1 MGKVIGVL
9 SLKGGVGKTSVV
21 AALGEALSGFDKKVL
36 LIDANLSAPN
46 LGLHFNIVDPEKTLH
61 DLLDRSANTRQ
72 AIHKLENFDIL
83 PATIF
88 NEKIVA
94 PLNLKNKVN
103 SFRKKYDVIVID
115 SPPSLNEEALAVI
128 LASDELLVVT
138 TPDHITLG
146 TTMKSIK
153 RANERGTRINGLVLN
168 KVYNKNFE
176 ISIKDIE
183 ETVGSPVLAVIPHD
197 LNIPRAVSKFE
208 SSISY
213 KPKSAGS
220 IEFKKLAAILIGEK
234 YKPRRRIQDILRIS
248 PKRQEV
254 NREIFYKRVFKE

>member
-103 SFRKKYDVIVID
+103 SLRKKYDVIVID

>member
-9 SLKGGVGKTSVV
+9 SLKGGVGKTSIV

-61 DLLDRSANTRQ
+61 DLLDRTANIRQ
-72 AIHKLENFDIL
+72 AIHKLDNFDIL
-83 PATIF
+83 PAAIF
-88 NEKIVA
+88 NEKQVS

-103 SFRKKYDVIVID
+103 SLKKKYDIIIID
-115 SPPSLNEEALAVI
+115 SPPSLGEEALAVI

-153 RANERGTRINGLVLN
+153 RANQRGTRINGLVLN

-176 ISIKDIE
+176 ISISDIE
-183 ETVGSPVLAVIPHD
+183 DTVGAPVLAVIPHD
-197 LNIPRAVSKFE
+197 INIPKAVSKFK
-208 SSISY
+208 SCISH
-213 KPKSAGS
+213 KPKSVGS
-220 IEFKKLAAILIGEK
+220 IEFKKLAAVMIGEK
-234 YKPRRRIQDILRIS
+234 YKPRKRIKDVFRIS

-254 NREIFYKRVFKE
+254 NREILYKRVFKE